1 MWRFLQRNI
10 RLSKQL
16 DELVSSLTLERLEEN
31 LFRGVVADTTVKR
44 VYGGKVLGEAITAAQ
59 MTAESDRPVHSVH
72 AYFLREADAFNPIIY
87 DVERSRDGRSFSA
100 RRITAIQYGRP
111 IFIMEASFHKEEQGM
126 EYQTEMADVQSP
138 SSRAKV
144 SFETSKIEEAPP
156 KIQRMRNIAAPFEI
170 RPLENSNE
178 DDKSIRRIWVKTVA
192 PLPDD
197 LNLHRTIMAYVSDFG
212 LLWTVIASKGY
223 KMSNDDLMLASLDHA
238 MWFHRPFRIDEW
250 LLYEC
255 EAVSASRARGLAKG
269 AFYTE
274 HGELVCTVTQEGLIR
289 VLDK

>member
-1 MWRFLQRNI
+1 M
-10 RLSKQL
+10 SKQL
-16 DELVSSLTLERLEEN
+16 AELVASLTLERLEEN

-59 MTAESDRPVHSVH
+59 LTADEDRPVHSIH

-100 RRITAIQYGRP
+100 RRVTAIQYGRP
-111 IFIMEASFHKEEQGM
+111 IFILEASFHKQENGIEF
-126 EYQTEMADVQSP
+126 QTEMANVP
-138 SSRAKV
+138 APNKRAKV
-144 SFETSKIEEAPP
+144 SFETTRIDEAPP

-170 RPLENSNE
+170 RPLDNPGE
-178 DDKSIRRIWVKTVA
+178 DDKSVRRIWVKTVST
-192 PLPDD
+192 LPDD
-197 LNLHRTIMAYVSDFG
+197 PNLHRTIMAYVSDFG

-223 KMSNDDLMLASLDHA
+223 KVSNDDLMLASLDHA

-255 EAVSASRARGLAKG
+255 EAVSAAAARGLAKG

-274 HGELVCTVTQEGLIR
+274 TGELVCTVMQEGLIR
-289 VLDK
+289 LLDKSGTLDT

>member
-1 MWRFLQRNI
+1 M
-10 RLSKQL
+10 SKAL
-16 DELVSSLTLERLEEN
+16 DELVSSLSLERLEEN

-44 VYGGKVLGEAITAAQ
+44 VYGGKVLGEAIMAAQ
-59 MTAESDRPVHSVH
+59 HTAESDRSVHSIH

-100 RRITAIQYGRP
+100 RRVTAIQYGRP
-111 IFIMEASFHKEEQGM
+111 IFIMEASFHKQEDGM
-126 EYQTEMADVQSP
+126 EYQATMADIPAP
-138 SSRAKV
+138 SKLTKV

-170 RPLENSNE
+170 RPLENPSD
-178 DDKSIRRIWVKTVA
+178 DDKSTRRIWVKTIDS
-192 PLPDD
+192 LPDD
-197 LNLHRTIMAYVSDFG
+197 ASLHRTIMAYVSDFG

-223 KMSNDDLMLASLDHA
+223 KISNDDLMLASLDHA

-255 EAVSASRARGLAKG
+255 EAVSAASARGLAKG

-274 HGELVCTVTQEGLIR
+274 QGELVCTVMQEGLIR
-289 VLDK
+289 LLERDD